1 MGKSAPV
8 QTENL
13 PEVDVGTLARVL
25 GIGLRT
31 AQRLSQIGVLNAVDV
46 RGRTGKK
53 YYSLSDSVQAYIAY
67 VREQYESKDDKQNAE
82 QLKADKLRAEV
93 DLKQSQGELHRIKTA
108 ITKGEYLPVEE
119 VQDDYERFFVV
130 LKKFMSA
137 VPARVGGTLTGYVD
151 PVVQRRIEKDLQ
163 TEMSAMLRTFVVAGK
178 VSDPT

>member
-1 MGKSAPV
+1 MQEEYIQDIDLGS
-8 QTENL
+8 
-13 PEVDVGTLARVL
+13 LATIL

-31 AQRLSQIGVLNAVDV
+31 AQRLSQTGILQAVDV
-46 RGRTGKK
+46 RGKAGKK
-53 YYSLSDSVQAYIAY
+53 YYNLSDSVQAYIQY
-67 VREQYESKDDKQNAE
+67 VRDQYESKDDNQNVKQ
-82 QLKADKLRAEV
+82 LIADKLRAEV

>member
-1 MGKSAPV
+1 MVEISSGDLAETLGISIRTLQRLV
-8 QTENL
+8 QT
-13 PEVDVGTLARVL
+13 
-25 GIGLRT
+25 
-31 AQRLSQIGVLNAVDV
+31 GVLTPIDTR
-46 RGRTGKK
+46 RGHRKFQ
-53 YYSLSDSVQAYIAY
+53 LADSVQTYIDY
-67 VREQYESKDDKQNAE
+67 VRDQYESKNDKQSAE

-163 TEMSAMLRTFVVAGK
+163 TELSAMLRTFVVAGK